1 MWKSSLMGI
10 VSYAQNF
17 EDVMLWR
24 ALQEVENG
32 FYIDIGANH
41 PVADSVTKAFYE
53 QGWQGINVEPELEL
67 FELLQADRP
76 RDTNLNMAISA
87 KVSSVDFYVSAI
99 RGWSTTDKDSSKNL
113 HDKNLLSEVRTVPAM
128 SLDELCKNNNVQE
141 VHFLKVDVE
150 GAEKDVLESFS
161 FNDVRP
167 WICVIEAT
175 KPTTQID
182 VSEEWE
188 YILFE
193 HDYIFAYFDGV
204 NKYYVAQEHQTLLA
218 KFQSPP
224 NVFDEFIRSDHR
236 DALVELNASRVWCG
250 KIEGKLEQAEEKAS
264 LAEGRAIRAEEKAVQ
279 AEEKASLAEGRAIR
293 AEENN
298 TALVNSTSWRITK
311 PIRWLGRQYLKLR
324 RLTIWVIDKIGLYHV
339 VRPIFFSLIGKK
351 HLLEASSNDV
361 SVTSEHVDK
370 SVEEMEAGLTPSAK
384 AIYEDLK
391 AEVARQQGKGED

>member
-1 MWKSSLMGI
+1 MGI

-24 ALQEVENG
+24 ALQEVKNG
-32 FYIDIGANH
+32 FYIDVGANH
-41 PVADSVTKAFYE
+41 PKVDSVTKAFYE

-76 RDTNLNMAISA
+76 RDINLNMAISA
-87 KVSSVDFYVSAI
+87 TVSSIDFYVSAV

-113 HDKNLLSEVRTVPAM
+113 HDKDLLSEVRSVPAIT
-128 SLDELCKNNNVQE
+128 LDELCNKNNVQE

-161 FNDVRP
+161 FVDVRP

-182 VSEEWE
+182 VSEDWE

-193 HDYIFAYFDGV
+193 HGYIFAYFDGL
-204 NKYYVAQEHQTLLA
+204 NKFYIAQEHKGLLG

-224 NVFDEFIRSDHR
+224 NSFDEFVRSDHR
-236 DALVELNASRVWCG
+236 DALVELSACKTRCSQVEAHNA
-250 KIEGKLEQAEEKAS
+250 
-264 LAEGRAIRAEEKAVQ
+264 AI
-279 AEEKASLAEGRAIR
+279 I
-293 AEENN
+293 
-298 TALVNSTSWRITK
+298 NSTSWRITK
-311 PIRWLGRQYLKLR
+311 PLRCLGRQYLRLR
-324 RLTIWVIDKIGLYHV
+324 RLAIWVIDKIGLYHV

-351 HLLEASSNDV
+351 HLLTPFSNDV
-361 SVTSEHVDK
+361 SVTSEHIDK
-370 SVEEMEAGLTPSAK
+370 SVEEMKAGSAPSAK

-391 AEVARQQGKGED
+391 AEVVRQQGKGEG